1 MPPSRTPQV
10 LFQQGMTSKKSFFP
24 NSMMFIGS
32 QECQSSI
39 YSFCTELLRFGRH
52 VMKGLRAFV
61 CAVAFSLPLARGQC
75 YPVPTSNGLVYT
87 CTSYSSQMGNPRF
100 DMEPWNAL
108 ERLVAIG
115 CVWEQVLF
123 HVEVMAS
130 SLLVCR
136 EWPSNLL
143 KGYSRSDAFG
153 VMFLSSGV

>member
-1 MPPSRTPQV
+1 MTNHLLASRQFWISSHGNDIENLTHRRTSAFYYMPPSRTPQV
-10 LFQQGMTSKKSFFP
+10 LFQGMTSKKSFFP
-24 NSMMFIGS
+24 NSMMFIGGS
-32 QECQSSI
+32 QESQSSI

-108 ERLVAIG
+108 ERLVATG
-115 CVWEQVLF
+115 CV
-123 HVEVMAS
+123 
-130 SLLVCR
+130 
-136 EWPSNLL
+136 
-143 KGYSRSDAFG
+143 
-153 VMFLSSGV
+153 